1 MRWPLSLISTL
12 ASTLVGSPPLQGLSS
27 APAMLPKEALCFE
40 KGGELAKQAWT
51 TYTLKSLW
59 VSPEGEVPESIQSTL
74 GETEAR
80 GGPMLWSP
88 NISLEAQI
96 VTSFYWVTIR
106 DVQVRWLQP
115 PPKPSPLGQQ

>member
-1 MRWPLSLISTL
+1 MQWPLSLISTL

-40 KGGELAKQAWT
+40 KGGELGKQAWT

-74 GETEAR
+74 GETEAQD
-80 GGPMLWSP
+80 GPMLWSP

-96 VTSFYWVTIR
+96 VTSFY
-106 DVQVRWLQP
+106 
-115 PPKPSPLGQQ
+115 